1 MNFYADLVLRE
12 LQDIHIHPDRFSFA
26 GARGSGVCYDGC
38 HDDSHTS
45 FTTSRACHTV
55 RRQLCGW
62 QRMEYESV
70 VAVRR
75 CKREFFECLLFA
87 EQIL

>member
-1 MNFYADLVLRE
+1 MRTAAGFAMTVAMTIHTPLLLRVE
-12 LQDIHIHPDRFSFA
+12 
-26 GARGSGVCYDGC
+26 
-38 HDDSHTS
+38 
-45 FTTSRACHTV
+45 RATPS
-55 RRQLCGW
+55 RRQLYGW